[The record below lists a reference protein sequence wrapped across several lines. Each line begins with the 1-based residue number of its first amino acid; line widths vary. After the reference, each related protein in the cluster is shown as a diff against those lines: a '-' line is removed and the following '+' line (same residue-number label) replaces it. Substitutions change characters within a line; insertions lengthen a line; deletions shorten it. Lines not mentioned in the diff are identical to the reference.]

1 MHQVMKLNLRLNKL
15 CKLFLLIFCL
25 YSNNIVSQN
34 RMTYS
39 DMENIL
45 AFNRYITLQQDS
57 LKELKDTNLFIGLLL
72 TYYHDVNKE
81 YSKYIYSINGLNSD
95 IPIIKNDVSSS
106 AVTSSGIV
114 DDEIKFRRKDFTV
127 LYYIEVEL
135 LGNNKNHTVIAIK
148 NDKKNGVITGVI
160 DFAKE
165 AHPES
170 YKNDIKHYKWEEK
183 QISKIYKLYKNWF
196 KKIDEYGIDYIRK
209 NNIKPLDGS
218 KYEWS
223 SDTTSTINKNNGEE

>member
-1 MHQVMKLNLRLNKL
+1 MKLNLRLNKF
-15 CKLFLLIFCL
+15 CKLFLLIFCI
-25 YSNNIVSQN
+25 YSSNIIGQN
-34 RMTYS
+34 KMTYS
-39 DMENIL
+39 DMENII

-57 LKELKDTNLFIGLLL
+57 LKELKDTSSFIRLLL
-72 TYYHDVNKE
+72 TYYDGINKE
-81 YSKYIYSINGLNSD
+81 YSKYIYSVNNSNTD
-95 IPIIKNDVSSS
+95 IHIVKNDISSS
-106 AVTSSGIV
+106 AVKSSGIINY
-114 DDEIKFRRKDFTV
+114 DIKFRRKDFTV

-135 LGNNKNHTVIAIK
+135 LGNSKNNTVIEIK
-148 NDKKNGVITGVI
+148 NDKKNRAITGVI

-223 SDTTSTINKNNGEE
+223 SDTTSIINKNNGEK